1 MPPLNL
7 IESAFTLSPSS
18 PFTVGEG
25 ELELIKENE
34 MDQLADRFSS
44 IGIMQASCHMSCVG
58 AGPSYFICC

>member
-1 MPPLNL
+1 MRLCYIITFAAQIVGITSFL
-7 IESAFTLSPSS
+7 
-18 PFTVGEG
+18 GEG